1 MKTTVTG
8 AYPKISDEHQDLRRA
23 LHRHDR
29 GELDTDGLSAV
40 LDESTRWAIGE
51 LDWAG
56 VDVINDG
63 QVRWDD
69 LLAPFA
75 RAWSGCDR
83 GPLERFYDNNT
94 YFRQPVITGPITS
107 EGTTLVRD
115 FEFARGVARGELKAA
130 VCGPLTFATLAED
143 RHYRSL
149 EERTLAVADAIAAE
163 IRGLGLAGAT
173 LVDIEEPA
181 LVAPRALALARAAI
195 ERLAVGGVRSRYT
208 LFFPA
213 DPLLDSPRRSQSRGL
228 RRVRSRVRTPS
239 KVNALRQR
247 GPRDRPTAN
256 TRVDRKELSGLIEEA
271 LSSPADYLGSRP
283 DGLEIC
289 RTMSRCTEAEGAC
302 PRLRTRGRV
311 KAERS
316 VLLTTSFGSSAT
328 RHLQKHETRSAPEL
342 G

>member
-1 MKTTVTG
+1 VKTTVTG

-23 LHRHDR
+23 LHRLDR
-29 GELDTDGLSAV
+29 GELDAGGLSAV

-56 VDVINDG
+56 LDVINDG

-94 YFRQPVITGPITS
+94 YFRQPVITGPITT

-115 FEFARGVARGELKAA
+115 FEFARGVARAQLKAA

-143 RHYRSL
+143 SHYRSL

-173 LVDIEEPA
+173 LVDVEEPA
-181 LVAPRALALARAAI
+181 LVAHPEHFALARAAV
-195 ERLAVGGVRSRYT
+195 ERLAGAGVPLALQTY
-208 LFFPA
+208 FFPA
-213 DPLLDSPRRSQSRGL
+213 DPLLDALAAFPVAQVGVD
-228 RRVRSRVRTPS
+228 VRSRDTRALERL
-239 KVNALRQR
+239 NALRQTVVLGIVDAR
-247 GPRDRPTAN
+247 N
-256 TRVDRKELSGLIEEA
+256 TRVETESELVGLIEAA
-271 LSSPADYLGSRP
+271 LKHLPADYLWLAP
-283 DGLEIC
+283 TTGLEYLPHDV
-289 RTMSRCTEAEGAC
+289 AVKK
-302 PRLRTRGRV
+302 LRALVTAAHATGGV
-311 KAERS
+311 KA
-316 VLLTTSFGSSAT
+316 
-328 RHLQKHETRSAPEL
+328 
-342 G
+342 

>member
-1 MKTTVTG
+1 VKTTVTG

-29 GELDTDGLSAV
+29 GELDADGLSGV

-75 RAWSGCDR
+75 RAWTGCDR

-115 FEFARGVARGELKAA
+115 FEFARGVARAELKAS

-149 EERTLAVADAIAAE
+149 EERTLAVADAVAAE

-181 LVAPRALALARAAI
+181 LVAHPEHFALARAAI
-195 ERLAVGGVRSRYT
+195 ERLAVAGVPLALQTY
-208 LFFPA
+208 FFPA
-213 DPLLDSPRRSQSRGL
+213 DPLLDALAAFPVAQIGVD
-228 RRVRSRVRTPS
+228 VRSRDTHALERL
-239 KVNALRQR
+239 NALRQTIVLGIVDAR
-247 GPRDRPTAN
+247 N
-256 TRVDRKELSGLIEEA
+256 TRIETESELVRLIEGA
-271 LSSPADYLGSRP
+271 LKQIPADYLWLAP
-283 DGLEIC
+283 TTGLEYLPHDVAVQKLKALVAAA
-289 RTMSRCTEAEGAC
+289 RATG
-302 PRLRTRGRV
+302 GV
-311 KAERS
+311 KA
-316 VLLTTSFGSSAT
+316 
-328 RHLQKHETRSAPEL
+328 
-342 G
+342 